1 MATLKRCGFASII
14 LLTTFLSHAQV
25 RKYANEFLNI
35 GVGSRGIS
43 MGGAQVASV
52 NDATAGY
59 WNPAGLALVK
69 GNAHVM
75 AMHNRYFD
83 GIGSFNYLGI
93 AIPSKSKKNIVMGVN
108 VIRFAIDD
116 IPNTLFLFDSDG
128 KPNFNNITSFSSAD
142 YAALFSIAKSK
153 EIRNG
158 AALRYGGS
166 AKIIHRK
173 IGSFASAWG
182 FGVDLGVQY
191 QKNRFTFAAAAKD
204 ITTTY
209 TSWSFNFTEREKE
222 QLFLTSNK
230 IPVKSSEITAP
241 RLVLGAAYKLPINKT
256 SSLTA
261 EVNADLT
268 FDGKRNVVLASN
280 AINADPKIGVEY
292 NLKDI
297 LKIRAGV
304 YNFQQ
309 AYVNGDPTNKET
321 KWIFQPGAGIG
332 FKLNEV
338 YIDYALSNL
347 ANQDNALISHVFT
360 LRLDLVKKIKAKK

>member
-1 MATLKRCGFASII
+1 MATLKKFGFFLSI
-14 LLTTFLSHAQV
+14 LLINNLSNAQI

-35 GVGSRGIS
+35 GVGSRGIA

-52 NDATAGY
+52 DDATAGY
-59 WNPAGLALVK
+59 WNPAGLALVRN
-69 GNAHVM
+69 NAHVM

-93 AIPSKSKKNIVMGVN
+93 AIPSKSKKNITMAVN
-108 VIRFAIDD
+108 LIRFAIDD

-153 EIRNG
+153 QASNNSV
-158 AALRYGGS
+158 LRYGGT

-241 RLVLGAAYKLPINKT
+241 RLVIGAAYKLPISKS

-268 FDGKRNVVLASN
+268 FDGQRNVALSSS

-292 NLKDI
+292 NLKNV
-297 LKIRAGV
+297 LKIRAGI
-304 YNFQQ
+304 YNFQK
-309 AYVNGDPTNKET
+309 AYVDGDPTNKET

-347 ANQDNALISHVFT
+347 ANQGSALISHVFT
-360 LRLDLVKKIKAKK
+360 LKLDLIKKVTPKK